1 MALSKLIFFAIILT
15 IISGSFETKYKGI
28 VGNVCE
34 KTTENPRGYCY
45 EQLPQR
51 GFPIAYIKDK
61 GGVSVVGRLGIVD
74 DFELTRFIFANLANT
89 LIYFSIL
96 YALFFTYRKYNNH

>member
-1 MALSKLIFFAIILT
+1 MTLTKLIFLAIILT

-61 GGVSVVGRLGIVD
+61 GGVSVVGRLGVID
-74 DFELTRFIFANLANT
+74 DFELPRFIFANLANI
-89 LIYFSIL
+89 LIYLSIL
-96 YALFFTYRKYNNH
+96 CVLFFMYKKYNIR